1 MQILSVSNYILLFLQ
16 APSDFCLQFSFTFSF
31 KIGEIFS
38 KKLLHSQN
46 GRTYTK
52 LTIKE
57 GVLLKVN
64 AKQGLL
70 GTLLQQNLQHL

>member
-1 MQILSVSNYILLFLQ
+1 MFLQ
-16 APSDFCLQFSFTFSF
+16 APCDFCLQFPFTFCF
-31 KIGEIFS
+31 EIGEIS

-52 LTIKE
+52 LTIKR
-57 GVLLKVN
+57 GVLKVN

-70 GTLLQQNLQHL
+70 GTLLTAKFTASVNISQLGWSWKI